1 MDVRD
6 YGQIMGWTALGEA
19 VFASCVIP
27 ATLMV
32 VIEIG
37 LLISNP
43 GGMAG
48 AAKDWKDVATQVE
61 SLKNELDTLANG
73 VPPEKWQGQDRQSF
87 GAALTKYKA
96 ELTKAHDFHGY
107 VGDMLDIVSWVFFAL
122 AAAALTFATILAVN
136 AALILLAGGSIIG
149 ILGIPFLEAEAN
161 TVATWITTMI
171 STMSLSTKVLIGAVM
186 AIIAAGS
193 LSSMPLQKKL
203 MNPNGNG
210 PVMFQQATLTM
221 GTPALPANLTT
232 PAPTP

>member
-6 YGQIMGWTALGEA
+6 SGVWLGGLALGGA
-19 VFASCVIP
+19 LFAACVIP
-27 ATLMV
+27 VTLTV

-48 AAKDWKDVATQVE
+48 AAKDWRDVATQVE
-61 SLKNELDTLANG
+61 SLKNELETLANG
-73 VPPEKWQGQDRQSF
+73 VPPEKWQGQDRQAF
-87 GAALTKYKA
+87 GAALTKYKE

-122 AAAALTFATILAVN
+122 AVAAFTFAAILVGQAVAIIAAAGTVV
-136 AALILLAGGSIIG
+136 G
-149 ILGIPFLEAEAN
+149 IVGVPFLEAEAN
-161 TVATWITTMI
+161 AVAGWIATMI

-193 LSSMPLQKKL
+193 LSSMPLQQKL